1 MTGVAVLSEAVIS
14 MRSEAQ
20 QAALRHLARKSA
32 QAQVIERKQERVLQW
47 LADEVFTSQR
57 VLQDVLGLQR
67 NAVRKTVDAML
78 KARLVDVHEVS
89 YLDFSFRVVVLTP
102 HGAALAGRP
111 GEHFEQGRIAESS
124 IAHALDLQRVRVQL
138 EQQGWTG
145 WKAERALRK
154 LAEAEVRSKVP
165 DDERLWP
172 KVPDAVAVAPKSGLT
187 VAIEI
192 ERTIKTL
199 KTYELIVGAYS
210 LMFERQAVSQVLYL
224 TRTDREA
231 KALEMT
237 FDRIKDVVV
246 PEGKKRVRY
255 EFEQGDRERF
265 SFKSLAVLL
274 NQAGQAAHAQGEQ

>member
-1 MTGVAVLSEAVIS
+1 MTGVAVSEASIS
-14 MRSEAQ
+14 MRTEAQ
-20 QAALRHLARKSA
+20 QAALRHLARKSD

-47 LADEVFTSQR
+47 LADEVFTSHR

-78 KARLVDVHEVS
+78 KSKLVDVHEVR
-89 YLDFSFRVVVLTP
+89 YLDFSFRVVVLTS

-138 EQQGWTG
+138 EQQGWTD

-154 LAEAEVRSKVP
+154 LAEAEARSKVP
-165 DDERLWP
+165 EAERLWP
-172 KVPDAVAVAPKSGLT
+172 KVPDAVAVSPKSGLT

-199 KTYELIVGAYS
+199 KTYELIAGSYS
-210 LMFERQAVSQVLYL
+210 LMFECKSVSQVLYL
-224 TRTDREA
+224 TPTDREA

-265 SFKSLAVLL
+265 SFKSLEALL
-274 NQAGQAAHAQGEQ
+274 SQAAHTQGEQ